1 MPRKFFRKYLPSHES
16 IRQNRW
22 LGFLGKALQHHNLWH
37 LNRRSVAGGVAVGLF
52 SGLIPGPFQIL
63 CGALLAVLLR
73 VNLPVAA
80 ATTFYTNP
88 FTIVPLYIVAYRL
101 GSVVLGSGSSTV
113 PAAGQVDILALPIGE
128 WMPALLSWMSAMGKP
143 FFFGLFL
150 LATILAVVGYVSVI
164 AAWRLH
170 VWWSWRK
177 RQRTRIGAIKN

>member
-1 MPRKFFRKYLPSHES
+1 
-16 IRQNRW
+16 
-22 LGFLGKALQHHNLWH
+22 

-52 SGLIPGPFQIL
+52 AGLVPGPFQIL
-63 CGALLAVLLR
+63 SGALLAVLLR

-101 GSVVLGSGSSTV
+101 GSFVLGINGSGT
-113 PAAGQVDILALPIGE
+113 PATTEIDVLALPISQ
-128 WMPALLSWMSAMGKP
+128 WIPALLSWMGAMGKP
-143 FFFGLFL
+143 FIFGLFL

-164 AAWRLH
+164 AAWRVH

-177 RQRTRIGAIKN
+177 RQRSRLGVVKQ